1 MKYINDF
8 RSKSLHLKK
17 RKAGE
22 LSFQVNGKD
31 IPVVYPISPFL
42 FKEVK
47 SWKDRVL
54 SGVPQLII
62 PFTVDQPFWAHRLF
76 SKGYSVGTLKEKN
89 LESFDLIKAF
99 KDMENKEYI
108 RNAKE
113 IKNIIESEKG
123 LENAVRYIEKV
134 YKSF

>member
-1 MKYINDF
+1 M
-8 RSKSLHLKK
+8 
-17 RKAGE
+17 
-22 LSFQVNGKD
+22 
-31 IPVVYPISPFL
+31 
-42 FKEVK
+42 K

-54 SGVPQLII
+54 RGVPQLII
-62 PFTVDQPFWAHRLF
+62 PFTTDQPFRAHRLF
-76 SKGYSVGTLKEKN
+76 SKGYSVGALKEKN
-89 LESFDLIKAF
+89 LESVYLIKVF

-123 LENAVRYIEKV
+123 LENAVKYIEKV